1 MPAAFLALTVV
12 SNHSYLSAVQERAD
26 RRVAE
31 DGEKQVSRHA
41 KLVKALG
48 RKAPVLNQIRLVM
61 TGQQPEL
68 EHLFAERALIYQK
81 EQKGR

>member
-31 DGEKQVSRHA
+31 DGEKQVKKHHYSVA
-41 KLVKALG
+41 EALG
-48 RKAPVLNQIRLVM
+48 CKAPVLNQIRLVL

-68 EHLFAERALIYQK
+68 EHLFAERALI
-81 EQKGR
+81 